1 VLPTAGV
8 LLALL
13 ALMSARPVVV
23 VVAFGVLGA
32 ALAPAAL
39 AVSGRRPP
47 PLRCLSVCLILCA
60 SVVALGE
67 SIDSIS
73 TSVLAAT
80 AAGLLMGL
88 GGLVVAT
95 SGHGRSDLGLSS

>member
-1 VLPTAGV
+1 
-8 LLALL
+8 
-13 ALMSARPVVV
+13 
-23 VVAFGVLGA
+23 
-32 ALAPAAL
+32 
-39 AVSGRRPP
+39 
-47 PLRCLSVCLILCA
+47 VCLILCA